1 MSWKGIQ
8 LVLRFL
14 FKEYI
19 HKKRP
24 KDISDA
30 PDTNTSKL
38 EMGYNLEK
46 SLKEARET
54 VYEGRKAVED
64 LTSSITQLVY
74 EEDRRRKEFT
84 EILATIQ
91 AVLNTFNN
99 KSITVHR
106 RHKEDMTLTSN
117 LKALNSEI
125 LKATSLVSSS
135 DIREMKEII
144 EKLADWESNE
154 Q

>member
-1 MSWKGIQ
+1 M
-8 LVLRFL
+8 
-14 FKEYI
+14 Y
-19 HKKRP
+19 
-24 KDISDA
+24 A
-30 PDTNTSKL
+30 PGTDTSKL
-38 EMGYNLEK
+38 ETGYNLEK

-54 VYEGRKAVED
+54 IYEGRKAIEE

-84 EILATIQ
+84 EILAAIQ
-91 AVLNTFNN
+91 AVLDTVQN
-99 KSITVHR
+99 KSISAYR
-106 RHKEDMTLTSN
+106 RYKGDAILTSN

>member
-1 MSWKGIQ
+1 M
-8 LVLRFL
+8 
-14 FKEYI
+14 Y
-19 HKKRP
+19 
-24 KDISDA
+24 DSDT
-30 PDTNTSKL
+30 DTSKL
-38 EMGYNLEK
+38 ETGYNLEK

-54 VYEGRKAVED
+54 VYKGRRAVED

>member
-1 MSWKGIQ
+1 M
-8 LVLRFL
+8 
-14 FKEYI
+14 Y
-19 HKKRP
+19 
-24 KDISDA
+24 D
-30 PDTNTSKL
+30 PDTDTSKL
-38 EMGYNLEK
+38 EIGYNLER

>member
-1 MSWKGIQ
+1 M
-8 LVLRFL
+8 
-14 FKEYI
+14 Y
-19 HKKRP
+19 
-24 KDISDA
+24 A
-30 PDTNTSKL
+30 PDTDTSKL
-38 EMGYNLEK
+38 ETGYNLEK

-84 EILATIQ
+84 EILSAIQ
-91 AVLNTFNN
+91 AVLDTVQN
-99 KSITVHR
+99 KSITVYR
-106 RHKEDMTLTSN
+106 RYKEDVILTSN

-125 LKATSLVSSS
+125 LKTTSLVSSS
-135 DIREMKEII
+135 DIGEMKEII
-144 EKLADWESNE
+144 EKLANWELNE

>member
-1 MSWKGIQ
+1 MYAPGT
-8 LVLRFL
+8 
-14 FKEYI
+14 
-19 HKKRP
+19 
-24 KDISDA
+24 DA
-30 PDTNTSKL
+30 SKL
-38 EMGYNLEK
+38 ETGYNLEK

-54 VYEGRKAVED
+54 VYEGRKAVEE

-84 EILATIQ
+84 EILAAIQ
-91 AVLNTFNN
+91 AVLDTVQN
-99 KSITVHR
+99 KSITAYQ
-106 RHKEDMTLTSN
+106 RHKEDAILTSN

-125 LKATSLVSSS
+125 LKAISLVSSS

-144 EKLADWESNE
+144 EKLANWELNE

>member
-1 MSWKGIQ
+1 M
-8 LVLRFL
+8 
-14 FKEYI
+14 Y
-19 HKKRP
+19 
-24 KDISDA
+24 A
-30 PDTNTSKL
+30 PGTDTPKL
-38 EMGYNLEK
+38 EVGYNSEK

-84 EILATIQ
+84 EVLSTIR
-91 AVLNTFNN
+91 AVLDTFQN
-99 KSITVHR
+99 KSITVYR
-106 RHKEDMTLTSN
+106 RHKEDAILTSN

-135 DIREMKEII
+135 DIEEMKEII
-144 EKLADWESNE
+144 EDLANWELNE

>member
-1 MSWKGIQ
+1 M
-8 LVLRFL
+8 
-14 FKEYI
+14 Y
-19 HKKRP
+19 
-24 KDISDA
+24 A
-30 PDTNTSKL
+30 PDTDTSKL
-38 EMGYNLEK
+38 EIGYNLEK

-54 VYEGRKAVED
+54 VHEGRKAVED

-74 EEDRRRKEFT
+74 EEDRRRQEFT

-91 AVLNTFNN
+91 AVLNTFRN
-99 KSITVHR
+99 KSITVYR
-106 RHKEDMTLTSN
+106 RHKEDAILTSN

-135 DIREMKEII
+135 DIGEMKEII
-144 EKLADWESNE
+144 ENLANWNLNE